1 MNSYREFSRK
11 RLNFNLIYIIL
22 KNIIDKMYYVLNYST
37 TIDEKTIIK
46 LCEYSSLNSFNG
58 IYNYVLDKVNKINI
72 NHFKQFYDSDEYNKK
87 YLNYY
92 NKFNFFKNQYKTF
105 EDFQNYIYENLDNP
119 FIQSIFIKNNT
130 KQSIHETIQIYLMEK
145 H

>member
-1 MNSYREFSRK
+1 MN
-11 RLNFNLIYIIL
+11 
-22 KNIIDKMYYVLNYST
+22 
-37 TIDEKTIIK
+37 TI
-46 LCEYSSLNSFNG
+46 
-58 IYNYVLDKVNKINI
+58 
-72 NHFKQFYDSDEYNKK
+72 KK

>member
-1 MNSYREFSRK
+1 
-11 RLNFNLIYIIL
+11 
-22 KNIIDKMYYVLNYST
+22 MYYVLNYST

-92 NKFNFFKNQYKTF
+92 NKFNFLKSI
-105 EDFQNYIYENLDNP
+105 QNI
-119 FIQSIFIKNNT
+119 
-130 KQSIHETIQIYLMEK
+130 
-145 H
+145 